1 MAKALRAILLLLPL
15 VLLAS
20 VPGVAS
26 AQPENSGD
34 ESRITAQQTAPS
46 VSLAAANVQVRL
58 NSPVSITATFSEPV
72 FGFTIFVAHPSGFVQ
87 PQRKP
92 RSRSKC

>member
-1 MAKALRAILLLLPL
+1 
-15 VLLAS
+15 
-20 VPGVAS
+20 
-26 AQPENSGD
+26 
-34 ESRITAQQTAPS
+34 
-46 VSLAAANVQVRL
+46 VRL